1 MDPWTPLGKEDSP
14 AWEEKRVPPRSIPL
28 GVLSAGLAGWWRQT
42 PPLPSP
48 STMGLS
54 LLGVPGDAAGGRGG
68 CSEGPTCWSPTR
80 KELAWGE
87 FHSVILQ
94 ESPGG
99 GHSEPAVCCM
109 LGKCR
114 PTWWS

>member
-1 MDPWTPLGKEDSP
+1 MGREKGSP
-14 AWEEKRVPPRSIPL
+14 QEYPPGGAVCRPGRV
-28 GVLSAGLAGWWRQT
+28 VEAD
-42 PPLPSP
+42 P
-48 STMGLS
+48 STPFPFHHGPLFAWS
-54 LLGVPGDAAGGRGG
+54 SRGRGWGQGG